1 MDSTQVTERQATEL
15 AERIGTMT
23 GFLTRLYGRMQQR
36 GWMGGDVLFEDV
48 RRAQE
53 AMHRLHLTLREI
65 ARLRHASKASAS
77 GRRPWEPGG
86 SGRSGGG

>member
-23 GFLTRLYGRMQQR
+23 GFLTRLHGRMQQR
-36 GWMGGDVLFEDV
+36 GWTGGDVLFEDV
-48 RRAQE
+48 RRAQD
-53 AMHRLHLTLREI
+53 AMHRLHLTLRDI
-65 ARLRHASKASAS
+65 ARLRHAARASAT

-86 SGRSGGG
+86 MEGEG